1 MNLDPSVP
9 RTVGLKQSAK
19 AIRSGRARRVLLA
32 DDADDAIRQEILTLC
47 KDAGLEAETV
57 PSKASLGKAC
67 GIECSAAVVALLK

>member
-9 RTVGLKQSAK
+9 RTVGLKQSVK
-19 AIRSGRARRVLLA
+19 AIQNGRARTVYLA
-32 DDADDAIRQEILTLC
+32 DDADDAIRQEILSC
-47 KDAGLEAETV
+47 CRQAGLTAETV